1 MIEKKQMK
9 DRIFLDSNILIY
21 SIDNQ
26 KSKIVETIINS
37 DCEIF
42 ISTQVVNEFINVCFK
57 KKLLGFNNTLE
68 ASKKF
73 MSSFNLSQISE
84 NTIYKAFEIKDNYKY
99 SYYDCLIIS
108 SALENNCDKLLSEDL
123 HHSQKIENSLFIV
136 NPFMK

>member
-1 MIEKKQMK
+1 MK

-73 MSSFNLSQISE
+73 MSSFNLSQKSE
-84 NTIYKAFEIKDNYKY
+84 NTIYKAFENKDNYKY

-108 SALENNCDKLLSEDL
+108 SDFRKQL
-123 HHSQKIENSLFIV
+123 
-136 NPFMK
+136 

>member
-1 MIEKKQMK
+1 MK
-9 DRIFLDSNILIY
+9 DKIFLDSNILIY

-37 DCEIF
+37 KSEMF
-42 ISTQVVNEFINVCFK
+42 ISTQVINEFINVCFK
-57 KKLLGFNNTLE
+57 KKLLSFNKTLE

-73 MSSFNLSQISE
+73 IKSFNLSQVSE

-108 SALENNCDKLLSEDL
+108 SALENNCNTLMSEDL
-123 HHSQKIENSLFIV
+123 HHSQKIENSLIIV
-136 NPFMK
+136 NPFKN